1 MNGWSP
7 HTGHVVSFID
17 LGTNSVRLLVVR
29 LNPNFS
35 YTVVS
40 QEKEVVRLGENAFV
54 DHNLRRE
61 AMDRRAF
68 FQKILRVVSELG
80 GEMDDVL

>member
-1 MNGWSP
+1 MNVWSP

-40 QEKEVVRLGENAFV
+40 QEKEVVPRGERV
-54 DHNLRRE
+54 RRP
-61 AMDRRAF
+61 
-68 FQKILRVVSELG
+68 
-80 GEMDDVL
+80 